1 MWSVIAAIGTAAL
14 NPRRSL
20 LGYPADLRRGPDAPG
35 SNSCRRFFSERLF
48 KQHANLIEGIG
59 WRPVLQLENLLAV
72 VSKQFCTRRC
82 RQQKARKSVHVDGR
96 PYGLRALPPEN
107 SIASNVMPA
116 NGSLPPNAWFT
127 RVRKSRSRL
136 TRASK
141 RVLLVLP
148 STGLL
153 PFQHVAQLFNPRI

>member
-1 MWSVIAAIGTAAL
+1 M
-14 NPRRSL
+14 RR
-20 LGYPADLRRGPDAPG
+20 AQ
-35 SNSCRRFFSERLF
+35 NSCRRFFSERLF

-59 WRPVLQLENLLAV
+59 WRPVLRLENLLAV

-96 PYGLRALPPEN
+96 PYGLRALPPRLDSVQCHARQWLAAAERLVHTGQK
-107 SIASNVMPA
+107 IAFKAHS
-116 NGSLPPNAWFT
+116 GLE
-127 RVRKSRSRL
+127 
-136 TRASK
+136 ASSS
-141 RVLLVLP
+141 VLP